1 MAVAS
6 AEPRSA
12 RMGLVLAASAAGTVF
27 EWYDFFIFGS
37 LLSIITK
44 HFFAAAG
51 ETQGYIFALLTFAV
65 GFAVRPF
72 GGLVFGY
79 FGDRTGRKR
88 TFLITITIMGIA
100 TFAIGL
106 LPDTSVLGNAAA
118 YLLVGLRILQGFA
131 VGGEYGGAAI
141 YVAEHSDPGRRGAA
155 TGWIQVAAT
164 IGLFLAL
171 TTILSVAALA
181 FFTVNAV
188 NAAGVPLSWNAPL
201 PGVNLSLFQ
210 IFLLI
215 ALLIAVFWI
224 SSRTKRF
231 LFNRFLAKSGL
242 DRSLQY
248 AIAQIVSNVVLIVG
262 IFIVLDNAGIHL
274 GALTVFA
281 GAVGVGV
288 GFGLQNIA
296 SNFIS
301 GLVILA
307 ERPITV
313 GDRVEVAGIAGQ
325 VQHIRARST
334 VIVTND
340 NITMIVPNTKFID
353 SPVTNWTYGDPR
365 VRFRLPVGVAYGSD
379 VNKVREALLA
389 AAEENSN
396 TLKDPEP
403 SVFLEK
409 FGENSIDF
417 ELVVW
422 SSEMSYR
429 PRRYR
434 SDLNF
439 AMEQKLR
446 EAGIEIAFPQ
456 RDLHIRS
463 GVLKVQ
469 NVDAADRH
477 AR

>member
-1 MAVAS
+1 MDF
-6 AEPRSA
+6 
-12 RMGLVLAASAAGTVF
+12 GLLQKPLLHVF
-27 EWYDFFIFGS
+27 GHDVSFLG
-37 LLSIITK
+37 IIA
-44 HFFAAAG
+44 FVVWFSVG
-51 ETQGYIFALLTFAV
+51 LLTARALQSD
-65 GFAVRPF
+65 AVR
-72 GGLVFGY
+72 
-79 FGDRTGRKR
+79 R
-88 TFLITITIMGIA
+88 FLSRFKIETNLIA
-100 TFAIGL
+100 I
-106 LPDTSVLGNAAA
+106 
-118 YLLVGLRILQGFA
+118 
-131 VGGEYGGAAI
+131 
-141 YVAEHSDPGRRGAA
+141 
-155 TGWIQVAAT
+155 
-164 IGLFLAL
+164 L
-171 TTILSVAALA
+171 TTILSLAAIV
-181 FFTVNAV
+181 FFTMSAV

-201 PGVNLSLFQ
+201 PGLNLSLFQ

-215 ALLIAVFWI
+215 ALLVAVFWF

-231 LFNRFLAKSGL
+231 LFTRFLAKSGL

-313 GDRVEVAGIAGQ
+313 GDRVEVAGIVGQ

-353 SPVTNWTYGDPR
+353 SPVTNWTYSDPR
-365 VRFRLPVGVAYGSD
+365 VRFRVPIGVAYGSD
-379 VNKVREALLA
+379 VNKVREALIA
-389 AAEENSN
+389 AGRSNSHV
-396 TLKDPEP
+396 LEDPAP
-403 SVFLEK
+403 SVFLNK
-409 FGENSIDF
+409 FGESSIDF

-429 PRRYR
+429 PRRFK

-439 AMEQKLR
+439 LIDKHLR
-446 EAGIEIAFPQ
+446 AAGIEIPIPQ
-456 RDLHIRS
+456 RDLRIRS
-463 GVLKVQ
+463 GVLKVEGVAAQ
-469 NVDAADRH
+469 DRDARQ
-477 AR
+477 RTT

>member
-1 MAVAS
+1 MDFSILEKPLLHVFGHDVSFLGIVAFVIWF
-6 AEPRSA
+6 
-12 RMGLVLAASAAGTVF
+12 GLGLAMSRVLQH
-27 EWYDFFIFGS
+27 DIIRR
-37 LLSIITK
+37 LLSRLKIEVNLIAII
-44 HFFAAAG
+44 
-51 ETQGYIFALLTFAV
+51 
-65 GFAVRPF
+65 
-72 GGLVFGY
+72 
-79 FGDRTGRKR
+79 
-88 TFLITITIMGIA
+88 
-100 TFAIGL
+100 
-106 LPDTSVLGNAAA
+106 
-118 YLLVGLRILQGFA
+118 
-131 VGGEYGGAAI
+131 
-141 YVAEHSDPGRRGAA
+141 
-155 TGWIQVAAT
+155 
-164 IGLFLAL
+164 
-171 TTILSVAALA
+171 TTILSLA
-181 FFTVNAV
+181 VLVFFFITAV
-188 NAAGVPLSWNAPL
+188 NAAGVPLSWNAAL

-210 IFLLI
+210 IFLLV
-215 ALLIAVFWI
+215 ALLIAVFWF

-248 AIAQIVSNVVLIVG
+248 AIAQIVSNIVLIVG

-365 VRFRLPVGVAYGSD
+365 VRFRIPIGVAYGSD
-379 VNKVREALLA
+379 VDKVRDALVA
-389 AAEENSN
+389 AAREHPAALS
-396 TLKDPEP
+396 DPAP
-403 SVFLEK
+403 SVFLDK
-409 FGENSIDF
+409 FGDSTIDF

-422 SSEMSYR
+422 SQEMSYR
-429 PRRYR
+429 PRRFK

-439 AMEQKLR
+439 LIDKHLHA
-446 EAGIEIAFPQ
+446 AGIEIPNPQ

-469 NVDAADRH
+469 NVDATDRSADGRSRRGEH

>member
-1 MAVAS
+1 MDLKILEKPLLHV
-6 AEPRSA
+6 
-12 RMGLVLAASAAGTVF
+12 
-27 EWYDFFIFGS
+27 FGS
-37 LLSIITK
+37 DISFLGIIA
-44 HFFAAAG
+44 FVVWFSVGVFVAR
-51 ETQGYIFALLTFAV
+51 ALQSD
-65 GFAVRPF
+65 AVRRF
-72 GGLVFGY
+72 FSR
-79 FGDRTGRKR
+79 FKIDTN
-88 TFLITITIMGIA
+88 LI
-100 TFAIGL
+100 AIL
-106 LPDTSVLGNAAA
+106 M
-118 YLLVGLRILQGFA
+118 
-131 VGGEYGGAAI
+131 
-141 YVAEHSDPGRRGAA
+141 
-155 TGWIQVAAT
+155 
-164 IGLFLAL
+164 
-171 TTILSVAALA
+171 TILSLA
-181 FFTVNAV
+181 SIVFFTFTAV

-201 PGVNLSLFQ
+201 PAIKLSLFQ

-215 ALLIAVFWI
+215 ALLIAVFWF

-248 AIAQIVSNVVLIVG
+248 AIAQIVSNIVLIVG

-313 GDRVEVAGIAGQ
+313 GDRVEVAGIVGQ

-340 NITMIVPNTKFID
+340 NITMIVPNSKFID

-365 VRFRLPVGVAYGSD
+365 VRFRIPVGIAYGSD
-379 VNKVREALLA
+379 IDKVRAALIA
-389 AAEENSN
+389 AGKENPH
-396 TLKDPEP
+396 TLSDPEP

-409 FGENSIDF
+409 FGENSIEF

-439 AMEQKLR
+439 AIEQKLR
-446 EAGIEIAFPQ
+446 EAGIELAFPQ

-463 GVLKVQ
+463 GVLQVQ
-469 NVDAADRH
+469 NVDRN